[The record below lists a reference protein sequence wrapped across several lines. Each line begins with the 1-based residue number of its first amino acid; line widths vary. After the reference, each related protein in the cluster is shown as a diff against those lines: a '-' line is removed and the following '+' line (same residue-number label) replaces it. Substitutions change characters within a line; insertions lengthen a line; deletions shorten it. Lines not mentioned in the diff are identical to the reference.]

1 MTKNFFEVKNVD
13 FSVSGKTKVKD
24 VSFSIKNEG
33 DVICLLGPSGI
44 GKTTILRTIAG
55 LEKIEKGSIELN
67 NKILSSKTINVEPEN
82 RNISLAFQDN
92 SLFPHYTVEKNILL
106 GAERNKEK
114 KDKKIGLKE
123 IVDLLDIFHILNK
136 YPHQISAGE
145 AQRASLA
152 RSLITQP
159 DLLLLDEPLSNV
171 DQSFKEEIQVRLK
184 KILNKLKITTI
195 IVTHDSYEAFYLG
208 SKCGIIINQELKQF
222 DDPYKVYHFPN
233 SIEVVNNFTVKFS
246 ELSFLTKFFAT
257 WPNPKQKR
265 QKCQRLK
272 PLQTRLQTSPELD
285 CPSPWQSQ
293 RRTQRPSASYPQHRD
308 SKRRYARQ
316 STRRLPQKSVAPRSK
331 SRSGSTVPSVLPRRH
346 FGCRR
351 LWQPDLDVKPVESL
365 TGQQHEQQNALKDT
379 CHNLWHAKR
388 NLRRVA
394 AKFCQRDNK
403 ASANHSQWVETR
415 QKGHNDRGKTIA
427 ERDVRLQLANVC

>member
-1 MTKNFFEVKNVD
+1 MTKNFFEIKDVD
-13 FSVSGKTKVKD
+13 FKVSGKTKVKN

-67 NKILSSKTINVEPEN
+67 NKTLSSKTINVEPEN

-114 KDKKIGLKE
+114 KDKKISLKE

-233 SIEVVNNFTVKFS
+233 SVEVVNFLNRGILIPAKVTGKNTLESWDLGTIEGNFIKNYPEGANVQLLLQPEDLEHDDKSNLKLEVVDRKFRGTNFIYT
-246 ELSFLTKFFAT
+246 LKT
-257 WPNPKQKR
+257 PNNT
-265 QKCQRLK
+265 LI
-272 PLQTRLQTSPELD
+272 
-285 CPSPWQSQ
+285 
-293 RRTQRPSASYPQHRD
+293 
-308 SKRRYARQ
+308 
-316 STRRLPQKSVAPRSK
+316 
-331 SRSGSTVPSVLPRRH
+331 
-346 FGCRR
+346 
-351 LWQPDLDVKPVESL
+351 PVFVHSHHIH
-365 TGQQHEQQNALKDT
+365 QHEVDEKFGI
-379 CHNLWHAKR
+379 KR
-388 NLRRVA
+388 PIHI
-394 AKFCQRDNK
+394 D
-403 ASANHSQWVETR
+403 H
-415 QKGHNDRGKTIA
+415 I
-427 ERDVRLQLANVC
+427 VCF